1 MKMRVGIEGI
11 TFDSA
16 HYTLSS
22 PHNAQIHGHTYSLS
36 VELEGNVNP
45 EDGFI
50 IDFEQMKVI
59 INEIVKKWDHKL
71 IIPAK
76 DYKNTKIEGPFS
88 LELKI
93 IEAPYP
99 TAEYIILE
107 LVKEIYNAFNGKF
120 KVYAKLYEG
129 KDSYVFIEYP

>member
-1 MKMRVGIEGI
+1 MKMRVGIEGL

-22 PHNAQIHGHTYSLS
+22 PNNAQIHGHTYSLT

-50 IDFEQMKVI
+50 VDFEKMRMIVS
-59 INEIVKKWDHKL
+59 EIVKKWDHKL
-71 IIPAK
+71 IIPVK
-76 DYKNTKIEGPFS
+76 DYEKTKFEGPFS
-88 LELKI
+88 LELKL

-99 TAEYIILE
+99 TAEYIGLE

-120 KVYAKLYEG
+120 KVYVKLYEG